1 MTIDLTTPALLFP
14 AISLLL
20 LAFTNRFLAL
30 ANLIRSLHDRYL
42 EHPDRLLREQIRNLR
57 LRVNLIRGMQALGVS
72 SMLFCG
78 LTMFLLFADETG
90 LARQVFGLSLILFIL
105 SLALSVYEI
114 QISSRALDLLL
125 RDLEEEEVQ
134 EGRKKR

>member
-1 MTIDLTTPALLFP
+1 MMKIDLTTPSLLFP

-20 LAFTNRFLAL
+20 LAYTNRFLAL
-30 ANLIRSLHDRYL
+30 AALIRSLHDRYL
-42 EHPDRLLREQIRNLR
+42 ENPDRVLREQIRNLR
-57 LRVNLIRGMQALGVS
+57 LRVNLIRGMQALGVT

-78 LTMFLLFADETG
+78 LTMFLLFADKPG
-90 LARQVFGLSLILFIL
+90 LAREVFGLSLILFIL

-125 RDLEEEEVQ
+125 CDLEEEKG
-134 EGRKKR
+134 GRTKR